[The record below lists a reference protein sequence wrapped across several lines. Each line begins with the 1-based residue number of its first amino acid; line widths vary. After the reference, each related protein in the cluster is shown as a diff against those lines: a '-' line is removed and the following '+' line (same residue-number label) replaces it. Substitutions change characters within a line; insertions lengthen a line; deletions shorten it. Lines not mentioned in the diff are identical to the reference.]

1 MNTTNISRIQ
11 EQFWLLQK
19 VYKDNSAYNIP
30 SVFKIKGQL
39 NFPALN
45 KAFSCI
51 LKKHN
56 ILRSFFIEE
65 NNSVCQKMLDFE
77 NDIFSIDIVK
87 AEKGKNDIPVGI
99 YEEIN
104 KPFALNQWPLFRVKL
119 FRITDSEWFLTIVF
133 HHILVDLH
141 TKDIFSKELS
151 EYYSIFNK
159 NIDSVID
166 LIPDSCSEYASWLN
180 TWLQSPDA
188 KSKIASWE
196 NELSVSTDTLELP
209 TDFQRPKL
217 TTLEG
222 KRLLFNLSQPISNQ
236 VNNFAKEHNLNS
248 FTVMLAAYA
257 VFLSKLTM
265 QKRISIGVPLTN
277 RKNEQFKDTFGCFV
291 NIVPVFIDFEDN
303 DTIESIVIKVRKQ
316 LLFAHRRQ
324 EVPFLN
330 INDIFRRNNNSR
342 NMFQAGF
349 AFEHP
354 MKLEL
359 AECLTET
366 VLYERDGAQLDLFLT
381 LWEQADGIYGFLEY
395 STQLFTE
402 KTVERFRDIYLK
414 TVNAFITRPNQM
426 IVDIDILPDSDAE
439 LLSLWNNTDHEY
451 NKHLCLHQ
459 KFEQQVAKTPKAAA
473 LIYNDQT
480 LTYEELNQHAN
491 RLANH
496 LIDKG
501 VNIEDKIGVCQE
513 RSLELI
519 ISILGIHKAGAT
531 YVPIDPG
538 YPEDRMQM
546 ILEDA
551 NPKHILTKKNSSSNI
566 PANFSKIFVDNIL
579 SEPLSDNESQPN
591 VNVNSNNLA
600 YIIFTSGSTGR
611 PKGVMIEHHSVI
623 NKIEWMQYQHPLKE
637 NDTLLLKTP
646 ITFDVSVWELFWWY
660 FNGSKLAILP
670 PQAEKDP
677 KTIIEVVEKNKVTL
691 IIFVPSMFS
700 YFLGYLKA
708 NQLTASL
715 KSLKWIVQIGEALSS
730 QLVNSFNE
738 LLNHDFNPLMV
749 NTYGPAEAT
758 VAVTYYNCPKEEVNN
773 VYIGKP
779 IFNTKIF
786 IINSANRVL
795 PIGVPGE
802 LVITGV
808 NLARG
813 YINRPELNRE
823 KFIEIEYSGQK
834 FRAYKTGD
842 LARWLDNGNLDF
854 IGRVDNQVKIR
865 GYRIELGDIEAVLQQ
880 CPLVK
885 SAAVIVDGSN
895 PENKVLNGYITLKQ
909 KNVGTTEAVKDFLLT
924 KLPEYMIPTHLM
936 ILDEMP
942 LNRSEKIDRKALPKP
957 AYTSANAVTPGS
969 YFEVELSKIW
979 KEVLNLP
986 EVGVLDNFFDV
997 GGNSLLAIQVSSNIK
1012 INLNFSIEPLKLM
1025 EYPTIRDLAKYIHL
1039 INNKNETAN
1048 AQNDS
1053 VTTRKADFSLLRKK
1067 RL

>member
-1 MNTTNISRIQ
+1 METTDISRIQ

-19 VYKDNSAYNIP
+19 VYQNNTAYNIP
-30 SVFKIKGQL
+30 SVFKIKGKI
-39 NFPALN
+39 NIPALN
-45 KAFSCI
+45 KSFSCI
-51 LKKHN
+51 LHKHN
-56 ILRSFFIEE
+56 ILRSYFVEE
-65 NNSVCQKMLDFE
+65 NNIVQQKIKDIE
-77 NDIFSIDIVK
+77 NNMFSIDIIK
-87 AEKGKNDIPVGI
+87 IEKGETAVPACIF
-99 YEEIN
+99 EEIN
-104 KPFALNQWPLFRVKL
+104 TPFVLDEWPLFRIKL
-119 FRITDSEWFLTIVF
+119 FQISDNESFLTVVF

-141 TKDIFSKELS
+141 SKDIFSKELT
-151 EYYSIFNK
+151 EYYSILNK
-159 NIDSVID
+159 NIDSTINFTV
-166 LIPDSCSEYASWLN
+166 DSYSEYTTWLN
-180 TWLQSPDA
+180 NWLQTPDA
-188 KSKIASWE
+188 KVKMESWE
-196 NELSVSTDTLELP
+196 KEFSVAPETLELS
-209 TDFQRPKL
+209 TDFQRPKS
-217 TTLEG
+217 TALEG
-222 KRLLFNLSQPISNQ
+222 KRLLFNFTQTVTNQ
-236 VNNFAKEHNLNS
+236 INAFAKNHNLNS
-248 FTVMLAAYA
+248 FTVLLSAYA
-257 VFLSKLTM
+257 IFLQKLTS
-265 QKRISIGVPLTN
+265 QKRITIGVPLTN
-277 RKNEQFKDTFGCFV
+277 RRNEQFKNTFGCFV
-291 NIVPVFIDFEDN
+291 NIVPVFINFNDD
-303 DTIESIVIKVRKQ
+303 DTIENIIVKVRSQ

-330 INDIFRRNNNSR
+330 INEIFRRNHNSSR

-354 MKLEL
+354 MSLEL
-359 AECLTET
+359 DGCETET
-366 VLYERDGAQLDLFLT
+366 ILCEKNGAQLDIFLT
-381 LWEQADGIYGFLEY
+381 LWEQTDGISGFMEY

-402 KTVERFRDIYLK
+402 KTIERFKNIYLK
-414 TVNAFITRPNQM
+414 IVESFINQSHEKIPN
-426 IVDIDILPDSDAE
+426 IEILPDSDLV
-439 LLSLWNNTDHEY
+439 LLDLWNNTDQEY

-459 KFEQQVAKTPKAAA
+459 KFEQQVAKTPKAVA
-473 LIYNDQT
+473 LIFDKRA
-480 LTYEELNQHAN
+480 LTYEELNIQAN
-491 RLANH
+491 RLANF

-501 VNIEDKIGVCQE
+501 VKIEDKIGVCQE

-519 ISILGIHKAGAT
+519 ISIIGIHKAGAT

-551 NPKHILTKKNSSSNI
+551 DPKHILTKRNTDSNI

-579 SEPLSDNESQPN
+579 TEPLSENENQPN
-591 VNVNSNNLA
+591 VNVTSNNLA

-623 NKIEWMQYQHPLKE
+623 NKIEWTQYQHPLNE
-637 NDTLLLKTP
+637 NDTLVLKTP

-660 FNGSKLAILP
+660 FNGSRLAILP

-677 KTIIEVVEKNKVTL
+677 KTIIEVVENNKVTL

-700 YFLGYLKA
+700 FFLGYLKA
-708 NQLTASL
+708 NQLTQNL

-738 LLNHDFNPLMV
+738 LLTPEFNPLMV

-758 VAVTYYNCPKEEVNN
+758 VAVTYYNCPKEEVKS

-786 IINSANRVL
+786 IVNSRNKIL

-813 YINRPELNRE
+813 YINRPELNKE
-823 KFIEIEYSGQK
+823 KFIEIEYQGQK
-834 FRAYKTGD
+834 LRAYKTGD

-885 SAAVIVDGSN
+885 SAAVIVDSSN
-895 PENKVLNGYITLKQ
+895 PDNKVLNGYITLKE
-909 KNVGTTEAVKDFLLT
+909 KNVGTTEAVKDFLMT
-924 KLPEYMIPTHLM
+924 KLPEYMIPAHMM

-957 AYTSANAVTPGS
+957 TVVSASNTVTPS
-969 YFEVELSKIW
+969 SNFEIEISKIW
-979 KEVLNLP
+979 KDVLNLDK
-986 EVGVLDNFFDV
+986 VGVLDNFFDI

-1012 INLNFSIEPLKLM
+1012 THFNFSIEPLKLM
-1025 EYPTIRDLAKYIHL
+1025 EYTTIRDLAKYMHSR
-1039 INNKNETAN
+1039 NNNTETN
-1048 AQNDS
+1048 NTITQ
-1053 VTTRKADFSLLRKK
+1053 RKADFSLFRKK